1 MPLFA
6 GSGLETNLFFDSKRF
21 RFYDV
26 PSLTPFGG
34 KKKLLKA
41 PWVLFRGLLQSLK
54 VLKRERIALVV
65 GFGSYHSFPLLLAAK
80 LKRVPIVLFEPNA
93 HPGKV
98 NRLFSKGARFTALQF
113 SEGKEGLKGGSQVV
127 SALVRKM
134 EKVSRKIAA
143 DYFSLDESK
152 STLLI
157 FGGSQGA
164 LTINQYLFEI
174 TPHLEAFKE
183 KWQILHFV
191 GRHENTEKFRSHY
204 EKLKITACVKP
215 FEEKMARAWSLA
227 DLIVSRSGAATI
239 AEQLYYGTPALF
251 IPFPFATDDHQTKNA
266 SVIARRGGAIQIKQ
280 GDEGAVAL
288 LKALKHVMHR
298 DNRELDAMSEALKA
312 VKETQDQQHLSS
324 LILKMMANE

>member
-1 MPLFA
+1 M
-6 GSGLETNLFFDSKRF
+6 
-21 RFYDV
+21 
-26 PSLTPFGG
+26 PSLTPFEG

-41 PWVLFRGLLQSLK
+41 PWVLARGLVESLK
-54 VLKRERIALVV
+54 VLKKEHISLVV
-65 GFGSYHSFPLLLAAK
+65 GFGSYHSFPLLLAAR

-113 SEGKEGLKGGSQVV
+113 SEGKEALKGGSQIVR
-127 SALVRKM
+127 APVRKM
-134 EKVSRKIAA
+134 EKVSRKTAV
-143 DYFSLDESK
+143 DYFSLDENK
-152 STLLI
+152 LTLLI

-174 TPHLEAFKE
+174 TPHLEAFKAQ
-183 KWQILHFV
+183 WQILHFV
-191 GRHENTEKFRSHY
+191 GRNEDAKKFRSHY

-227 DLIVSRSGAATI
+227 DLVISRSGASTI
-239 AEQLYYGTPALF
+239 AEQLYYGVPALF

-288 LKALKHVMHR
+288 LKALKHLMHR
-298 DNRELDAMSEALKA
+298 DKKELSAMSEALKA

-324 LILKMMANE
+324 LILQIMVDERE